1 MTIRLSERFFL
12 VTYPDVPLYRVET
25 VILDSNAVSAIYDWA
40 QGKTEPNSADVI
52 PMLDAL
58 RSVKHIELFYGAYE
72 SCWQFERGAPVSQS
86 NFNMVRIHDFK
97 FKVLAIDSVTRAD
110 KKDFNEWISP
120 SRRGSIN
127 FLPEEETR
135 LKHFKP
141 DDETFKSLAQASMQ
155 EWVLYLLLLKHLRP
169 VWDSEDIQEL
179 IASFKAWVDEVY
191 EHRVGMLSIPT
202 FVALMGFFR
211 GSVTEQYFIAKTK
224 FPQGGK
230 TINRDLL
237 LKKDRWE
244 VDGLV
249 RVARNLA
256 FDAIY
261 FRERIRWQSGIIQ
274 SPSKSRILPSR
285 NSSGSRVPRHSTQ
298 YQPFSSALIGI
309 ALCVGFKPV
318 ATSSPVQIAVIVY
331 PDLFQLNET
340 ITHGVTINAQ
350 PVDLAQRPL
359 DRLYVVGRQVPCL
372 LPSRSHG
379 EET

>member
-191 EHRVGMLSIPT
+191 KHRVGMLSIPT

-274 SPSKSRILPSR
+274 SPSSLEFMRIKPEVTGIITGDRAMNAINSQIKETVPVKGGPDALFMDLPQWSLLDQLNVEDEMDAFLRSRLGTRRKI
-285 NSSGSRVPRHSTQ
+285 
-298 YQPFSSALIGI
+298 
-309 ALCVGFKPV
+309 
-318 ATSSPVQIAVIVY
+318 ATSEELLDVA
-331 PDLFQLNET
+331 F
-340 ITHGVTINAQ
+340 
-350 PVDLAQRPL
+350 PL
-359 DRLYVVGRQVPCL
+359 MDELEN
-372 LPSRSHG
+372 S
-379 EET
+379 